1 MHDSSRE
8 ERRKRVAQEAA
19 ELLYSQQEKEY
30 RQSKLRAAKNLSVNI
45 LPSNAEIADELDRIA
60 EEKEGKSRKK
70 RLVQMRREALQIMK
84 ALEDF
89 SPVLVGSVWRGTIH
103 HSSDIDISTLARNPK
118 KIVQSLEKH
127 GYGIT
132 ETREKTV
139 VKKGEK
145 QKSFHVQVMLPSY
158 SQAEIVVRNPDDIT
172 HQARCEIYGDKIT
185 GLTTQKLNRLMKQD
199 PHRKFVPT

>member
-70 RLVQMRREALQIMK
+70 RLVQSHI
-84 ALEDF
+84 
-89 SPVLVGSVWRGTIH
+89 
-103 HSSDIDISTLARNPK
+103 
-118 KIVQSLEKH
+118 
-127 GYGIT
+127 
-132 ETREKTV
+132 
-139 VKKGEK
+139 
-145 QKSFHVQVMLPSY
+145 
-158 SQAEIVVRNPDDIT
+158 
-172 HQARCEIYGDKIT
+172 
-185 GLTTQKLNRLMKQD
+185 
-199 PHRKFVPT
+199 

>member
-1 MHDSSRE
+1 MHNSSRE

-45 LPSNAEIADELDRIA
+45 LPSNAEIAAELDRIA

-70 RLVQMRREALQIMK
+70 RLVLMRREALQILK

-89 SPVLVGSVWRGTIH
+89 SPILVGSVWRGTIH
-103 HSSDIDISTLARNPK
+103 LGSDIDISTLSRNPEK
-118 KIVQSLEKH
+118 VVQSLEKH
-127 GYGIT
+127 GYEVT
-132 ETREKTV
+132 ETGEKTV

-145 QKSFHVQVMLPSY
+145 RASFHVQVMLPSNNL
-158 SQAEIVVRNPDDIT
+158 AEIVVRNPDSIT

-185 GLTTQKLNRLMKQD
+185 GLTPQKLDRLLKQD